1 MNPFY
6 KILTFV
12 YTEKCPYCRA
22 MIDTGKI
29 ACPDCLEEI
38 RRKHIPIKG
47 GAGGNRCVSSFI
59 YGGRV
64 RKAIHRIKFFERI
77 QYLPQIA
84 YITAHDIRGAF
95 PVVKI
100 DFITAVPMHPDD
112 RKKQGYNHAEL
123 FAKALG
129 KEFSLP
135 YLDALE
141 KIKRTEKQHK
151 LTYTQRKTNLNGA
164 FKVID
169 KELINGK
176 SILLIDDVITT
187 GATLAE
193 CCKALKRAKP
203 VAIYLATIASARN
216 DYPEDTII

>member
-6 KILTFV
+6 RIKTFV
-12 YTEKCPYCRA
+12 YPEKCPYCRA
-22 MIDTGKI
+22 MIKTAEI

-47 GAGGNRCVSSFI
+47 GAGGFRCVSSFI
-59 YGGRV
+59 YAGRV
-64 RKAIHRIKFFERI
+64 RKAIHRIKFDERI

-95 PVVKI
+95 PVDEI
-100 DFITAVPMHPDD
+100 DFITAVPMHIED
-112 RKKQGYNHAEL
+112 RKERGYNQAEL
-123 FAKALG
+123 LAKALG
-129 KEFSLP
+129 KELSLP

-141 KIKRTEKQHK
+141 KIKRTEKQHT
-151 LTYTQRKTNLNGA
+151 LTGSKRKNNLKGA

-169 KELINGK
+169 NEQISGK
-176 SILLIDDVITT
+176 RILLIDDVITT
-187 GATLAE
+187 GATLAA

-203 VAIYLATIASARN
+203 AAIYLATIASARN